1 VPKKGIL
8 MRGNYYSKLK
18 ASNSFIRSFNYI
30 GTKYKLLPIL
40 FKLMPN
46 NINKFYDVMCGSA
59 VVGINSN
66 AKQIVLNDLDHRC
79 IDLIRYCQQN
89 LLQDTLD
96 FLKKN
101 QPYTKEQFL
110 QLYVNTNHPLEYLLR
125 KKNAFMGKW
134 HTFRNDSAGR
144 HFDTPANIKK
154 YTKLINLLQ
163 SKDICFSNLSYD
175 EISIEQDINNYVYID
190 PPYITTFQEYKRN
203 FTNHDSVKLV
213 NFITSLH
220 NRHINFG
227 LSYPLFTTK
236 GCNMLLMQLI
246 QANKFIVYVI
256 ELNANEVF
264 EVDNIDTFYKTW
276 LDNGKVNKYEM
287 FITNYRA

>member
-1 VPKKGIL
+1 ML
-8 MRGNYYSKLK
+8 GNYYSKLK
-18 ASNSFIRSFNYI
+18 ASNSFTRSFNYI
-30 GTKYKLLPIL
+30 GGKYKLLPIL

-125 KKNAFMGKW
+125 QKNAFMGKW
-134 HTFRNDSAGR
+134 HNFRNDRAGR

-163 SKDICFSNLSYD
+163 SKDICFSNFSYD

-203 FTNHDSVKLV
+203 FTKKDSIKLAT
-213 NFITSLH
+213 FMKSLQD
-220 NRHINFG
+220 RRINFG
-227 LSYPLFTTK
+227 LSYPLFTVK
-236 GCNMLLMQLI
+236 GCDDVLMTAVQDMNL
-246 QANKFIVYVI
+246 IVYVI
-256 ELNANEVF
+256 DLINDAVF
-264 EVDNIDTFYKTW
+264 LVDNIEAFYLTW
-276 LDNGKVNKYEM
+276 LSNGKVNKYEM